1 MNYMPH
7 LPANGPDVESLIAGL
22 HSDDGLVRR
31 RARQALV
38 EMGQAAVPALVD
50 ELDTYNDHARWES
63 AKALCEIH
71 APQAARALVQRLE
84 DDNFSVRWLA
94 AEALIGLGRDS
105 LGPLFEALERRPDSV
120 WLRRGAHHV
129 LTTLAKD
136 PVLCYQVKP
145 VLEALNDV
153 EPVLCVPPAAEEA
166 RKQLQAVG

>member
-1 MNYMPH
+1 MNYIPH
-7 LPANGPDVESLIAGL
+7 LPASGPDVESLIASL
-22 HSDDGLVRR
+22 RNDDGMVRR

-71 APQAARALVQRLE
+71 APQAAPALVERLE

-94 AEALIGLGRDS
+94 AEALIGLGRAA
-105 LGPLFEALERRPDSV
+105 LAPLFEALERRPASE
-120 WLRRGAHHV
+120 WLRKGAHHV
-129 LTTLAKD
+129 LSNLAKD
-136 PVLCYQVKP
+136 SELCYQVQP
-145 VLEALNDV
+145 VLDALNDV
-153 EPVLCVPPAAEEA
+153 EPALCIPPAAEEA

>member
-38 EMGQAAVPALVD
+38 EMGRASVPALVD
-50 ELDTYNDHARWES
+50 ELDSYNEHARWES

-71 APQAARALVQRLE
+71 TPRAAPALVERLE

-94 AEALIGLGRDS
+94 AEALIGLGKDA
-105 LGPLFEALERRPDSV
+105 LGPLFEALERRPASE

-129 LTTLAKD
+129 LSTLAKD
-136 PVLCYQVKP
+136 AELCYQVQP
-145 VLEALNDV
+145 VLDALNDV
-153 EPVLCVPPAAEEA
+153 EPTLCIPPAAEEA